1 MTTYR
6 TGNPIGSANPKDLY
20 DNSQNLDKAVN
31 SQESTWED
39 RFGVV
44 RPTLKSAVDPTGLVQ
59 EAVGAAERA
68 EEAAD
73 IAEHIAAM
81 GTYLTKT
88 EADAALPKPK
98 GTVIRVTNDPDPANN
113 GYWVSDGAQWIW
125 SGVQP
130 ASKAVLSKL
139 AAEQLKQRSQWF
151 DFWSID
157 TLSYTPKIFVNSQGR
172 LKFNL
177 PDTQLLLDFH
187 TIATADLRFLR
198 VGDDG
203 SVQVEEQE
211 FILGDSQFDALPYPS
226 GGFIGLPPDL
236 ASPFYEQ
243 TPTYSELISAYD
255 ELLAFAGSAM
265 SKRELGLDSGGQSV
279 WCYSLKAPPRV
290 THNQET
296 RDLLP
301 KRKKAV
307 LVGGIHAGEL
317 PGIITLYL
325 AVRHLIQFSEQDA
338 ELALLRHSVDFEI
351 IPVAVPASYGTA
363 RRNANGVD
371 VNRNFDI
378 EWEEG
383 SDDPNSLMY
392 RGPAPESEPET
403 RLLLGVVSDPDVT
416 HVIDA
421 HAHGQTDALW
431 WYGAATRA
439 DMAAAAISG
448 ERMTAIAYQ
457 QYGFIDNRSIC
468 FYQRNRS
475 GGLIAYAGLTLER
488 HAVLHESHQL
498 THPYVVAQ
506 PSVVKRRLNE
516 MSYLELLKS
525 LILSGN

>member
-1 MTTYR
+1 MDEAT
-6 TGNPIGSANPKDLY
+6 NSLNKDYWDDRLGRKR
-20 DNSQNLDKAVN
+20 L
-31 SQESTWED
+31 TWEGMT
-39 RFGVV
+39 RLSNLGA
-44 RPTLKSAVDPTGLVQ
+44 AV
-59 EAVGAAERA
+59 EAAERA
-68 EEAAD
+68 EAAAD
-73 IAEHIAAM
+73 AAEQVSSM
-81 GTYLTKT
+81 STYLTKAD
-88 EADAALPKPK
+88 ADAALPQSE
-98 GTVIRVTNDPDPANN
+98 GTYIRVTNDPDPANN
-113 GYWVSDGAQWIW
+113 GYWVSDGSQWIW
-125 SGVQP
+125 SGVQS
-130 ASKAVLSKL
+130 ASRIELSRV
-139 AAEQLKQRSQWF
+139 AYETLKPGNRWF
-151 DFWSID
+151 DFWGLD
-157 TLSYTPKIFVNSQGR
+157 TLDYTPLVYVNTQNHM
-172 LKFNL
+172 KFDV
-177 PDTQLLLDFH
+177 PAVQILLDFH
-187 TIATADLRFLR
+187 VIETSDFSVLR
-198 VGDDG
+198 VAQDG
-203 SVQVEEQE
+203 SMLSSDQDLV
-211 FILGDSQFDALPYPS
+211 LGESQFDGEPYRS
-226 GGFIGLPPDL
+226 GAFVGLPPDL
-236 ASPFYEQ
+236 SSIFYEQ
-243 TPTYSELISAYD
+243 TPTYEQLIAAYD
-255 ELLAFAGSAM
+255 ALLEGAGSAM

>member
-1 MTTYR
+1 M
-6 TGNPIGSANPKDLY
+6 AEKC
-20 DNSQNLDKAVN
+20 
-31 SQESTWED
+31 
-39 RFGVV
+39 F
-44 RPTLKSAVDPTGLVQ
+44 PTLQELRGFGIDADVWRKFINGEIDEVNLNRNGVDVETLLTWKEQVMEIARQ
-59 EAVGAAERA
+59 AAN
-68 EEAAD
+68 
-73 IAEHIAAM
+73 M
-81 GTYLTKT
+81 QTYLSKA
-88 EADAALPKPK
+88 EADAAQPQPS
-98 GTVIRVTNDPDPANN
+98 GTPAQITNDPDPANN
-113 GYWVSDGAQWIW
+113 GNWVSDGTQWVW
-125 SGVQP
+125 SEVQP
-130 ASKAVLSKL
+130 ASKRELSKVVYESL
-139 AAEQLKQRSQWF
+139 SPGNRWL
-151 DFWSID
+151 DFWALD
-157 TLSYTPKIFVNSQGR
+157 TLDYTSLVFVNAQNKV
-172 LKFNL
+172 KFDV
-177 PDTQLLLDFH
+177 PAVQILLDFH
-187 TIATADLRFLR
+187 AIETSSFSVIR
-198 VGDDG
+198 VAQDG
-203 SVQVEEQE
+203 SMLSNDQG
-211 FILGDSQFDALPYPS
+211 FALGRDQFDALPYPS

-255 ELLAFAGSAM
+255 ELLALAGNAM

-457 QYGFIDNRSIC
+457 QYGFTDNRSIC